1 MGKLLVSLF
10 SCLILVI
17 PAYAQS
23 QKSDREDEGL
33 RGRVKSIVKEDAKM
47 SNESGKWDEAK
58 RSPSS
63 TVSFDE
69 KGNFTQQVFYRSNGH
84 VHFTIKYSFIDGD
97 KTSIIKY
104 EEDPSSPPPPPAP
117 APASSSS
124 QATTRPSDPR
134 FDYKYKYKYDSQGN
148 RVEEARYSSTG
159 ALSITDVSKFD
170 PKGNR
175 IEWSR
180 YTSRGELNFR
190 KTISY
195 NDRGQETELTYFR
208 DDGSI
213 SEKYSYTDYVM
224 DSQGNWIKRVE
235 SKWITKNGKSYFE
248 PYQVTYR
255 KITYY

>member
-1 MGKLLVSLF
+1 MGRLLVTLF
-10 SCLILVI
+10 SCLLLVI
-17 PAYAQS
+17 PACAQS

-33 RGRVKSIVKEDAKM
+33 RGRVKSIFAEDAKL
-47 SNESGKWDEAK
+47 SNESGKSVEGK

-69 KGNFTQQVFYRSNGH
+69 KGNFTQQVFYRSSGD

-97 KTSIIKY
+97 KTSTIKY

-117 APASSSS
+117 APSSS
-124 QATTRPSDPR
+124 QVSTRPGDPG
-134 FDYKYKYKYDSQGN
+134 FDYKYKYKYDAQGN
-148 RVEEARYSSTG
+148 RVEEARYSNKG
-159 ALSITDVSKFD
+159 ALSISDVSKFD

-180 YTSRGELNFR
+180 YTSKGELNFR
-190 KTISY
+190 KTVSY
-195 NDRGQETELTYFR
+195 NDRGQETELTYFGG
-208 DDGSI
+208 DGSI
-213 SEKYSYTDYVM
+213 SEKYSYTDYVI

-235 SKWITKNGKSYFE
+235 SKLVTKNGKPYFE

-255 KITYY
+255 DIKYY